1 MNHPAHAMDFIFQTR
16 LGTYPLAAQCEML
29 AELGYQGLTVSW
41 WSQELVE
48 LPRVKERWGLDV
60 GAIYVIYRQGLES
73 RLVRL
78 FESVEGC
85 GSIELAL
92 HSGESVTDADRRM
105 LDRLLPICE
114 RRNIELVL
122 YPHIR
127 YGMQTT
133 SEAVSLCKEFDHP
146 RLGIV
151 FNGYHWY
158 ATQEKA
164 LEQRLDALWPWLRQV
179 NIAGCRL
186 SPAGL
191 GRCRHHRTPGRG
203 GDGQLRAAWRTDAA
217 WLSGPLRLPRLGKHG
232 GRCLRQPASLA
243 DRLQVHGASPVA
255 PPPLGG
261 DGPAAVL
268 TPKRE
273 SPFP

>member
-41 WSQELVE
+41 WSQELAE

-60 GAIYVIYRQGLES
+60 GAIYAIYRQGLES

-92 HSGESVTDADRRM
+92 HSSESVTDADRRM

-114 RRNIELVL
+114 RRNIELSL
-122 YPHIR
+122 YPHVR
-127 YGMQTT
+127 YSMQTT
-133 SEAVSLCKEFDHP
+133 SEAVALCKEFDHP

-179 NIAGCRL
+179 NISGCRL
-186 SPAGL
+186 SPL
-191 GRCRHHRTPGRG
+191 GWGGAATIEPLDEGEMDNFVLLGALTRRGYQGRYAFLGWESMG
-203 GDGQLRAAWRTDAA
+203 GDVYGNLRRSLTAFR
-217 WLSGPLRLPRLGKHG
+217 SMESRLLHHPHW
-232 GRCLRQPASLA
+232 
-243 DRLQVHGASPVA
+243 
-255 PPPLGG
+255 
-261 DGPAAVL
+261 AVMDEL
-268 TPKRE
+268 PY
-273 SPFP
+273 